1 MSNFVISFI
10 HTIQVL
16 LWTDCLIT
24 HWLIYLEISGT
35 IFFALIYF
43 LIVVKKR
50 KIIETIATMSKE
62 MC

>member
-16 LWTDCLIT
+16 LWTDCLIP

-50 KIIETIATMSKE
+50 KFTETTATMSKE